1 MRLIVPI
8 IIIIGVVIFQSV
20 FIVQEISQA
29 IVLQFG
35 DPKKIITKAGLNFK
49 LPFIQNVVYLDKR
62 ILNLDSAPEEV
73 IAADQKRLIVDA
85 IARFKIVDPLKFY
98 ISVGN
103 ERVARSRLSTIINSR
118 IRGVLGTQEL
128 ATLLSTDRAKQM
140 AIIQNDVNTEA
151 KTLGIQ
157 IVVIGVFLFQSI
169 VIVQEINQAIVLQF
183 GDPKKIIS
191 KAGLNFKLP
200 FIQNVVFLDKRIL
213 NLDNAPQEVIAADQ
227 KRLIVDAIA
236 RFKIVDP
243 LKFYI
248 SVGNERVARSRLSTI
263 INSRIR
269 GVLGTQEL
277 ATLLSTDR
285 AKQMAIN
292 QNDVNTEAKTL
303 GIQIVDV
310 RIKRAD
316 LPPANSDAIYKRMQ
330 TEREREAKEFRAQG
344 AEIAQKIRSTAD
356 KYVTVLLANPNKK
369 SEIMKGEGDGQR
381 NKIFA
386 NAFGQDPQFFAFYR
400 AMQAYETA
408 LIGGETSLVLSPDSE
423 FFKFFGKAMKPR

>member
-1 MRLIVPI
+1 MKGVKLIIPA
-8 IIIIGVVIFQSV
+8 VVLIAVVVFQSL

-35 DPKKIITKAGLNFK
+35 DPKKIVTKAGLNFK

-62 ILNLDSAPEEV
+62 ILNLDNDPEEV

-128 ATLLSTDRAKQM
+128 ATLLSTDRTKQM

-151 KTLGIQ
+151 KNFGI
-157 IVVIGVFLFQSI
+157 
-169 VIVQEINQAIVLQF
+169 E
-183 GDPKKIIS
+183 
-191 KAGLNFKLP
+191 
-200 FIQNVVFLDKRIL
+200 
-213 NLDNAPQEVIAADQ
+213 
-227 KRLIVDAIA
+227 
-236 RFKIVDP
+236 
-243 LKFYI
+243 
-248 SVGNERVARSRLSTI
+248 
-263 INSRIR
+263 
-269 GVLGTQEL
+269 
-277 ATLLSTDR
+277 
-285 AKQMAIN
+285 
-292 QNDVNTEAKTL
+292 
-303 GIQIVDV
+303 IVDV

-356 KYVTVLLANPNKK
+356 KDVTVLLAEANKK
-369 SEIMKGEGDGQR
+369 SEIMKGEGDGLR

-386 NAFGQDPQFFAFYR
+386 DAFGKDPQFFGFYR
-400 AMQAYETA
+400 AMQAYEKA

-423 FFKFFGKAMKPR
+423 FFKFFGKSIKPNTKR